1 MGVFASVE
9 SSAFE
14 LRESAQQV
22 DGLAMLESEKVHD
35 RSLRLRSVGF
45 MRLGREEPT

>member
-22 DGLAMLESEKVHD
+22 DGLSSLKGTAAQRRARFESLLTEVF
-35 RSLRLRSVGF
+35 SN
-45 MRLGREEPT
+45 